1 MERKYAHWNK
11 IRKTMVGME
20 VFWVIKILL
29 AAALLLSQPLVN
41 EEVTHTHSNT
51 RAYWESTGGVVWEAK
66 TKEKLIALT
75 FDDGP
80 HPVYTPQ
87 ISQLLQKYKAHATF
101 FVIGQRVESYKSL
114 IQDLSKKGNE
124 IANHTFSHPRLG
136 RISKEQLLE
145 EINKTDAAIYAL
157 THKHTNLFRPPGGLY
172 NEKIITT
179 ARTSS
184 HLVVMWSW
192 TQDTKDWANPGSAKI
207 AKMVIDHAKPG
218 NIVLFHDSGG
228 NRQQTVKAVEQILH
242 DLSEQGYKFVT
253 VSELLQ
259 KTGKNIPAHR

>member
-1 MERKYAHWNK
+1 M
-11 IRKTMVGME
+11 
-20 VFWVIKILL
+20 LL
-29 AAALLLSQPLVN
+29 ATALLFSQPLIN
-41 EEVTHTHSNT
+41 EEVTQSHPNT

-87 ISQLLQKYKAHATF
+87 ISQLLEKYKARATF
-101 FVIGQRVESYKSL
+101 FVIGQRAESYKTL

-136 RISKEQLLE
+136 RISKDKLLD
-145 EINKTDAAIYAL
+145 EIKRTDDTIYSL
-157 THKHTNLFRPPGGLY
+157 THKHTHLFRPPGGVY

-179 ARTSS
+179 ARTTS

-192 TQDTKDWANPGSAKI
+192 TQDTKDWSNPGAAKI
-207 AKMVIDHAKPG
+207 ANKVISHAKPG

-228 NRQQTVKAVEQILH
+228 NRLQTVKAVEQILH
-242 DLSEQGYKFVT
+242 DLTEQGYKFVT
-253 VSELLQ
+253 VSELLH
-259 KTGKNIPAHR
+259 KTGKNVPAHR